1 MSRVLIIDDDAA
13 FTSLLSESIHKSY
26 PLLQVET
33 CNNPLNALAVIRNG
47 GFDLL
52 LIDME
57 MPSLDGMKVFRFA
70 TAAGID
76 KNRIIILSGRETE
89 YLREFFPLGSCLAVL
104 NKYEAKQKE
113 VLNMILGSLQRKV
126 AV

>member
-1 MSRVLIIDDDAA
+1 MKRRSDCDREIIR
-13 FTSLLSESIHKSY
+13 TSY
-26 PLLQVET
+26 PLLRVET
-33 CNNPLNALAVIRNG
+33 CNNPLNALALIRNG
-47 GFDLL
+47 GIDLL

-70 TAAGID
+70 TATGID

-113 VLNMILGSLQRKV
+113 VLSMILGSLQRKQ

>member
-1 MSRVLIIDDDAA
+1 MGKVLIIDDDIA
-13 FTSLLSESIHKSY
+13 FTVLLSELIRNSY
-26 PLLQVET
+26 PLLQVEA
-33 CNNPLNALAVIRNG
+33 CNSPLNALALIRSG
-47 GFDLL
+47 GIDLL

-70 TAAGID
+70 TGSGID

-104 NKYEAKQKE
+104 NKYEARQKE
-113 VLNMILGSLQRKV
+113 VLSMILGSLQRKV